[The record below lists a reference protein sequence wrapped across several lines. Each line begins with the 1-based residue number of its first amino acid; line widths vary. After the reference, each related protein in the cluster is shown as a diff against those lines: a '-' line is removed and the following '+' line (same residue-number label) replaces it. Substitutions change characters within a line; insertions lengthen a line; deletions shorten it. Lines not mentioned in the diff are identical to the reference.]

1 MMMTSMVTA
10 MMALVMVGLVLV
22 VMIKSEPAGDCECKL
37 VLLVVVLVHHNC
49 DN

>member
-1 MMMTSMVTA
+1 MMTSMVTA
-10 MMALVMVGLVLV
+10 MMALVMVGLV

-37 VLLVVVLVHHNC
+37 VVVVVHHNC

>member
-37 VLLVVVLVHHNC
+37 VVVHHHHNC